1 MEPPSLPEAAVSQY
15 TKNPPLNAEDVA
27 ADPFAQFLRWL
38 EDARAA
44 GMIEPG
50 AMALATADTDAVP
63 SLRIVL
69 FKGIHDGQ
77 FTFYTD
83 YRGRKAQELAVN
95 PAAAATF
102 WWDRLERQVRIEG
115 GVTKVSRELS
125 ATYFATRYRGS
136 QLAAHTSRQSSVVR
150 DRAELEARLAETEAR
165 FGDGPVP
172 LPEHWGG
179 YGLTPR
185 SVEFWQGRGG
195 RFHDRLRYCRDG
207 AGWRL
212 ERLEP

>member
-1 MEPPSLPEAAVSQY
+1 MSQY
-15 TKNPPLNAEDVA
+15 TKNPPLNVDDVA
-27 ADPFAQFLRWL
+27 ADPLEQFLRWL

-50 AMALATADTDAVP
+50 AMALATADAQARP

-69 FKGIHDGQ
+69 FKGLHEGA

-95 PAAAATF
+95 PVAAATF

-115 GVTKVSRELS
+115 PVHPLPRALS
-125 ATYFATRYRGS
+125 AAYFATRYRGS
-136 QLAAHTSRQSSVVR
+136 QLAAHASRQSSVVR
-150 DRAELEARLAETEAR
+150 DRSELDARLAEVEAR
-165 FGDGPVP
+165 YADGPVP

-179 YGLTPR
+179 YGLTPQHI
-185 SVEFWQGRGG
+185 EFWQGRGG
-195 RFHDRLRYCRDG
+195 RFHDRLRYAR
-207 AGWRL
+207 AGSTWRL